1 MKNEGYRQCI
11 VQMLYLMDREEDN
24 EVLKEIYTIARYQYI
39 KMAPDRR
46 KQIDKCR
53 GIVFRI
59 IAGMDQERVR
69 QLYNLL
75 VGHYRFSG
83 ERCGDIGPLGSSSH
97 KLKYD

>member
-11 VQMLYLMDREEDN
+11 VQMLYLMDMEEDN
-24 EVLKEIYTIARYQYI
+24 EALKEIYTIARHHYI

-69 QLYNLL
+69 QLYNVL

-83 ERCGDIGPLGSSSH
+83 ERCGNTCPLGSNSH
-97 KLKYD
+97 KLNYD

>member
-11 VQMLYLMDREEDN
+11 VQMLYLMDSEEDN
-24 EVLKEIYTIARYQYI
+24 EVLKEIYTIARYNYI

-53 GIVFRI
+53 GKVFRI
-59 IAGMDQERVR
+59 IAGMDRERVR
-69 QLYNLL
+69 DLYNLL

-83 ERCGDIGPLGSSSH
+83 ERCGNTCPLGSNSH
-97 KLKYD
+97 KLNYD